1 MSLLSDPNV
10 SSEQELTLDDLHI
23 RNIKL
28 NEGEI
33 VKKNDTLTL
42 LAELQGQY
50 LRIPADEVL
59 GKEYIDMIAGFQD
72 TIDNLLQ
79 EVTNKNSKQILLR
92 VMDRMIQ
99 WKYESDSEWTDLFD
113 LSLIRGESGKSAYE
127 LAVEYGFTGT
137 EEEFAEMFLQ
147 TTISSD
153 KVTYYDTPLTTII
166 NRLMYKSGLEII
178 TEIGKEYGD
187 NSPVEITWESGATFS
202 SQMVTYSVYTTK
214 YNSVLQESVQV
225 QPDARSYTID
235 LEDIDSP
242 VKIVFTVSGIVSVS
256 NKKLESTVEL
266 FYGYRLYYLGCK
278 ESEIDSSDPTEI
290 VNNLINHPDTKSI
303 LITDFNYQEIEVD
316 ASELYDYIF
325 IAAPNMYG
333 KLGCQINNWIDIFPV
348 VSDGD
353 QVENRYGKYAT
364 YTTYRSA
371 HNHLGRVRINLVSV

>member
-1 MSLLSDPNV
+1 MNP
-10 SSEQELTLDDLHI
+10 I
-23 RNIKL
+23 RN
-28 NEGEI
+28 G
-33 VKKNDTLTL
+33 
-42 LAELQGQY
+42 
-50 LRIPADEVL
+50 
-59 GKEYIDMIAGFQD
+59 
-72 TIDNLLQ
+72 
-79 EVTNKNSKQILLR
+79 
-92 VMDRMIQ
+92 
-99 WKYESDSEWTDLFD
+99 
-113 LSLIRGESGKSAYE
+113 
-127 LAVEYGFTGT
+127 
-137 EEEFAEMFLQ
+137 MFLQ

>member
-1 MSLLSDPNV
+1 
-10 SSEQELTLDDLHI
+10 
-23 RNIKL
+23 
-28 NEGEI
+28 
-33 VKKNDTLTL
+33 
-42 LAELQGQY
+42 
-50 LRIPADEVL
+50 
-59 GKEYIDMIAGFQD
+59 
-72 TIDNLLQ
+72 
-79 EVTNKNSKQILLR
+79 
-92 VMDRMIQ
+92 
-99 WKYESDSEWTDLFD
+99 
-113 LSLIRGESGKSAYE
+113 
-127 LAVEYGFTGT
+127 
-137 EEEFAEMFLQ
+137 
-147 TTISSD
+147 
-153 KVTYYDTPLTTII
+153 
-166 NRLMYKSGLEII
+166 
-178 TEIGKEYGD
+178 
-187 NSPVEITWESGATFS
+187 
-202 SQMVTYSVYTTK
+202 MVTYSVYTTK